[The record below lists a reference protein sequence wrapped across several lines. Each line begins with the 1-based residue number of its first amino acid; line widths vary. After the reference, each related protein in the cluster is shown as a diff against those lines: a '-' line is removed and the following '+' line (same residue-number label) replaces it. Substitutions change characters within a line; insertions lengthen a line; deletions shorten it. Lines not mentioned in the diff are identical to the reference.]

1 MSREQLDR
9 WCDRGILGLV
19 LGILVLGPIAMGGA
33 PAVTFIVLQIL
44 AGLTLV
50 LWAARLWLNPRPQLL
65 WPPMCWAVIV
75 FVLYAIARYFTAD
88 IEYVARKE
96 VIRVLVYGF
105 LFFVVLNYLHRQER
119 VQLITLTLVGL
130 AMVISWYAI
139 YQFLANSDKV
149 WWFVSP
155 YKHRGAGTYYCP
167 NHLAGFLEILLPL
180 ALTFTLT
187 SRLKPV
193 IRVFV
198 GYSALVIVAGIAV
211 TVSRGSWGATALA
224 LVVLF
229 GVLSFRKGHRLA
241 SLVFFAV
248 IVGGVLVLAPK
259 SQFFKHRFN
268 RTFGGER
275 LDDDARLITW
285 RPAME
290 IWQENFWWGAGPG
303 LFDERFR
310 AFRPEG
316 LQQQPYRAH
325 NDFLN
330 TLTDWGVVGAA
341 MVAAA
346 LGLLAVGVFKTWK
359 VVRKP
364 RQELGGRSESNR
376 FAFVLGASIGLLA
389 LFFHSAVD
397 FNMHIPANAIL
408 AITLMALLSSHLR
421 FTTEAYWVKVRPWMS
436 VAMTVLLVAGG
447 SFFLGEAFRGASEQV
462 WLLKAGSAEPYSAL
476 QITLLKRAFAVE
488 PRNPQTSHRIGEALW
503 RQSQEGSAV
512 YADAEGDYQTRAK
525 EAIEWFQR
533 SLKLNPWNGYAYLGC
548 GLCLDWLG
556 QFEESEKYFARAE
569 ELDPKGYYMMEY
581 IGLHWVEL
589 GNYAAAR
596 PWFERSIRLDWHNPV
611 AHNYL
616 SICNLRLRE
625 AATNDLRA
633 LLQPQKGTDHAAPSQ

>member
-9 WCDRGILGLV
+9 WCERGILGLV
-19 LGILVLGPIAMGGA
+19 LGILVLGPVAMGGA
-33 PAVTFIVLQIL
+33 PAVAFIALQVLTGMTV
-44 AGLTLV
+44 A
-50 LWAARLWLNPRPQLL
+50 LWIARLWLSPRPQLL

-75 FVLYAIARYFTAD
+75 FVLYASARYFTAD

-96 VIRVLVYGF
+96 LLRVLVYGF
-105 LFFVVLNYLHRQER
+105 LFFIVLNYLHRQER
-119 VQLITLTLVGL
+119 VQLITLTLLGL

-155 YKHRGAGTYYCP
+155 YKHRGAGTYFCP
-167 NHLAGFLEILLPL
+167 NHLAGFLEMLLPL
-180 ALTFTLT
+180 ALTFTLA

-193 IRVFV
+193 TRVFV
-198 GYSALVIVAGIAV
+198 GYSALVMLAGIAV
-211 TVSRGSWGATALA
+211 TVSRGGWAATTLA

-248 IVGGVLVLAPK
+248 IVGGILVLAPK
-259 SQFFKHRFN
+259 SHFFKHRVN
-268 RTFGGER
+268 QMVAGEKF
-275 LDDDARLITW
+275 DDDARLITW

-290 IWQENFWWGAGPG
+290 IWRENLWLGAGPG

-330 TLTDWGVVGAA
+330 TLTDWGVVGAVI
-341 MVAAA
+341 VATA
-346 LGLLAVGVFKTWK
+346 LGLLAVGIIKTWR
-359 VVRKP
+359 VVRGP
-364 RQELGGRSESNR
+364 RQALGGRTESNR
-376 FAFVLGASIGLLA
+376 FAFVLGASVGLLA

-408 AITLMALLSSHLR
+408 AIMLMALLTSHLR

-436 VAMTVLLVAGG
+436 WAMTLLLIAGG
-447 SFFLGEAFRGASEQV
+447 CFFIGEGVRGASEQV
-462 WLLKAGSAEPYSAL
+462 WLLRAAAAEPFSTE
-476 QITLLKRAFAVE
+476 QISLLKRAYAVE
-488 PRNPQTSHRIGEALW
+488 PRNPQTPYRIGEALW
-503 RQSQEGSAV
+503 RQSQEGSLA
-512 YADAEGDYQTRAK
+512 YSDGDGDYRTRAT

-533 SLKLNPWNGYAYLGC
+533 SLKLNQWNGYAYLGC

-556 QFEESEKYFARAE
+556 RFEESEPYFARAE

-581 IGLHWVEL
+581 IGLHWIEL

-596 PWFERSIRLDWHNPV
+596 AWFERSIRLDWQNPV
-611 AHNYL
+611 GHNYL
-616 SICNLRLRE
+616 RICNTRLQE

-633 LLQPQKGTDHAAPSQ
+633 RLQQ